1 MKKNVKFSKVRSF
14 VKTLTVAAIFM
25 AAISDT
31 HAQKAEVKLFAHRGG
46 VLEYDENTIQAF
58 QETYNKGIRGYEID
72 IRITKDGHLVI
83 FHDETL
89 DRIVGLS
96 TGIEKLTLK
105 EIKGLKTKKGNV
117 IPTLDEVLTFFND
130 KPGLYVEFEMKTN
143 KPVYDEKTLLK
154 YCDDLY
160 AKVHAAKPSASS
172 YVLTSFDKKPLTYLK
187 TKYPAVDLLFIKA
200 EALNQSVLDEAKA
213 MGIKRLGCRV
223 EKTTREMVQSAKK
236 QGFSVSLWP
245 GKSVD
250 DFLLGLALG
259 SDYLC
264 SDVPVAVTEWVKT
277 NGSWITLK

>member
-1 MKKNVKFSKVRSF
+1 MI
-14 VKTLTVAAIFM
+14 KTGKSSRGWVLVNALTAIFILM
-25 AAISDT
+25 SGSPQA
-31 HAQKAEVKLFAHRGG
+31 HAQKVEVKLFAHRGG
-46 VLEYDENTIQAF
+46 VMEYDENTVQAF
-58 QETYNKGIRGYEID
+58 QETYNRGLRGYEID
-72 IRITKDGHLVI
+72 VRRTKDGHLVI

-89 DRIVGLS
+89 HRIVGLS

-105 EIKGLKTKKGNV
+105 ELKSLKTKKGNV
-117 IPTLDEVLTFFND
+117 IPTLDEVLVFFND

-143 KPVYDEKTLLK
+143 KPFYDENKLVK
-154 YCDDLY
+154 YCDELY
-160 AKVHAAKPSASS
+160 SKVHASKPASS
-172 YVLTSFDKKPLTYLK
+172 TYVLTSFDKRPLSYLK
-187 TKYPAVDLLFIKA
+187 KTYPSVDLLFIKA
-200 EALNQSVLDEAKA
+200 EALNQSVLDEATV

-223 EKTTREMVQSAKK
+223 DKTTREMVQQAKK

-264 SDVPVAVTEWVKT
+264 SDVPVAITEWVKA